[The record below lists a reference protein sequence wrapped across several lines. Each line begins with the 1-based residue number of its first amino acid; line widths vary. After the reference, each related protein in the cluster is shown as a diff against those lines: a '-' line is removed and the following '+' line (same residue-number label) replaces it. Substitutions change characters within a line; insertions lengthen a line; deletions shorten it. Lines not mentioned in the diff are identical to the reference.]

1 MSGENLPWAVFRL
14 AALHDRNSDDLMLGS
29 TRGRYPPP
37 PPSTAL
43 SSSGKDARADTLK
56 SVWSESPVKR
66 RGRSPAKAV
75 VDGGDTV
82 STTVRMRKT
91 RSGVAH
97 RNGTADLNVND
108 NEQETALRLAA

>member
-1 MSGENLPWAVFRL
+1 MMSGENLPWAVFRL
-14 AALHDRNSDDLMLGS
+14 AALHDRNSDDLMLGW

-37 PPSTAL
+37 PPLHTN
-43 SSSGKDARADTLK
+43 
-56 SVWSESPVKR
+56 
-66 RGRSPAKAV
+66 RGEGATSREGVMQGCRPAV
-75 VDGGDTV
+75 CIDGGDTV